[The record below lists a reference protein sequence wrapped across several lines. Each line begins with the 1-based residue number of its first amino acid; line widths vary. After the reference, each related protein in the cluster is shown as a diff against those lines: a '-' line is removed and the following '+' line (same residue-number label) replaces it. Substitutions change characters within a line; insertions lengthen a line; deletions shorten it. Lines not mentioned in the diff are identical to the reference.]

1 MPALLQT
8 LITRFAADPVVFAQD
23 AHPARV
29 ARGWVLARLGA
40 QVAGLEQG
48 DEGETSGDGGGS
60 GGGSG
65 RVDRDEDVERDV
77 DEDAEVQ
84 EVEKQAARA
93 LFEPFGLAPPL
104 MVYALVR
111 DVAER
116 VDASHGPESR
126 FAKEVGR
133 EMGRLRE
140 EIQMMGGVEPGSE
153 VFEGVWEVLRKV
165 ASLEQDGGWEW
176 WRGWERE
183 RRAKGAKGAKGK
195 GVLVRSGDREDDG
208 IGVLVGEIS

>member
-48 DEGETSGDGGGS
+48 EEGEASGDGSGS
-60 GGGSG
+60 GSG
-65 RVDRDEDVERDV
+65 RADRDVETDVDV

-84 EVEKQAARA
+84 EVERQAARA
-93 LFEPFGLAPPL
+93 LFERFGLAPPL

-140 EIQMMGGVEPGSE
+140 EIRMMGGVEPGSE
-153 VFEGVWEVLRKV
+153 VLEGVWEVLRKV
-165 ASLEQDGGWEW
+165 ASLEQGGGWEW
-176 WRGWERE
+176 WRVWERE
-183 RRAKGAKGAKGK
+183 RRAKG
-195 GVLVRSGDREDDG
+195 SQ
-208 IGVLVGEIS
+208 GEGSAGQEWRPGG